1 MCVRVCVF
9 ACLRVCV
16 CACSVLM
23 RVSCCLIYVQR
34 SRCGGGG
41 RGRRRKSSRA
51 VLLRAACLPACL
63 YFPWL
68 VTLLRLMNS
77 ERDLPASIGSS
88 QLAANGGVVRAGK
101 QQSPAP
107 VSGGWVGVW
116 LAGCGSAD
124 SPRLCR
130 ATRVHAS
137 AQKATDSI
145 VILWVVLSVF
155 IVKINKLIN
164 K

>member
-9 ACLRVCV
+9 ACACVRVCV
-16 CACSVLM
+16 LCLDEGVSLSDLCSAVT
-23 RVSCCLIYVQR
+23 VW
-34 SRCGGGG
+34 
-41 RGRRRKSSRA
+41 RRRKRKKKKVKPCRPA
-51 VLLRAACLPACL
+51 QRCLPACL

-116 LAGCGSAD
+116 LAGCGSGD
-124 SPRLCR
+124 SPRHCR